1 MRVTV
6 QLAGLR
12 DHDYGRC
19 NMARDPRDLLD
30 VLKAELKFIE
40 SGGYHKAPYFPPL
53 MFEDSPTCLNYERL
67 RYPRPCSECVMTQLV
82 PAQYHGS
89 EVPCRHIPLNEK
101 GQTVDS
107 FYDSGTEQ
115 ELEVAVVKWLRGMIR
130 KLEAERLKKPEHQ
143 PISENRAKT
152 SAA

>member
-6 QLAGLR
+6 QLARPR
-12 DHDYGRC
+12 DDEVGRC
-19 NMARDPRDLLD
+19 NMARDARDLLD

-67 RYPRPCSECVMTQLV
+67 RYPRPCSECVMMQLV
-82 PAQYHGS
+82 PGNYHGS

-101 GQTVDS
+101 GETVDS
-107 FYDSGTEQ
+107 FYSSGTEQ

-130 KLEAERLKKPEHQ
+130 KLEAERLKKPTDQALTER
-143 PISENRAKT
+143 RAGT
-152 SAA
+152 SA